1 MLAIFVC
8 MCMVFSIF
16 ADVNVVSV
24 KAEEYNYIGKG
35 TQKFKLNIGETY
47 QFRYSSLLREKVYFV
62 ANTEL
67 DKYEISMK
75 VNNTNWE
82 EPITATGKG
91 MCSVKSMKC
100 DDYFDIYITVKKTV
114 SYDNSTVV
122 DVDLSVC
129 SNYVPIEVRYGST
142 KVGFD
147 NIQGLSWDPSTNT
160 LTMDNFSG
168 DDTIQFY
175 NYDVE
180 KYWTDDEDPLYGV
193 IELPDVKIKV
203 KGNNNL
209 IYNTYDT
216 NSVDRELIKGGVGMN
231 LAFVGDGNLNISGG
245 VIDLMLHVYALDN
258 YVGTLTIDGPNI
270 QVKSK
275 SYYAVS
281 SQKFVMNSGSLC
293 IDSYP
298 LDDKDTWGQDAVL
311 YGNIFGEFLCD
322 IKGGTIVFKYE
333 DREGKEL
340 AVYSEKFINNNNLDI
355 KYKTPCITGDIIN
368 IENATLVFVGDE
380 EAVNNLC
387 TPGREYYSFT
397 AFSGCEIADSVKI
410 IKGTKADISKLDV
423 KVNVSSDLE
432 YPEIKVPG
440 LVEGT
445 DYDVE
450 YVRDEENKELE
461 VSVTGKGMFYGKV
474 KFVLVDQEPE
484 SEPTVPTEPIEP
496 ETENKEGET
505 VENKEGNTVEE
516 KPSEQAKVTE
526 EKVTQTETE
535 KVVETKDFVYN
546 VVGENEVEVAYV
558 KKASSVLKIK
568 NEIKVGDK
576 KYKVTSIADNAFKN
590 NKKITKVY
598 IGKNIKLIGKNAF
611 AGCKNLKYVNIK
623 SNVLARIG
631 KNAFKGT
638 SKKLKVK
645 VLKAKKKIYVKM
657 IKKAGN
663 KKAKVK

>member
-1 MLAIFVC
+1 MNKIRRKMLAIFVC
-8 MCMVFSIF
+8 MCMVFSTF

-47 QFRYSSLLREKVYFV
+47 QFRYKTLLQEKVYFV

-67 DKYEISMK
+67 NKYEISMK

-91 MCSVKSMKC
+91 MCSVKSMKYV
-100 DDYFDIYITVKKTV
+100 DDFDIYITVKKTV

-129 SNYVPIEVRYGST
+129 SNYVPIEVTYGYK

-160 LTMDNFSG
+160 LTMENFSG

-175 NYDVE
+175 NHDLE

-209 IYNTYDT
+209 IHNIYD
-216 NSVDRELIKGGVGMN
+216 SDREVIKGGVGMN
-231 LAFVGDGNLNISGG
+231 LAFVGDGNLNIFDG
-245 VIDLMLHVYALDN
+245 VIDLMLHVYELDN
-258 YVGTLTIDGPNI
+258 YIGTLTIDGPNI

-275 SYYAVS
+275 SFHAVS

-298 LDDKDTWGQDAVL
+298 LDDEDTSVQDAVL
-311 YGNIFGEFLCD
+311 YGNIWGEFLCD

-340 AVYSEKFINNNNLDI
+340 AVYSEKIINDNNLDI

-387 TPGREYYSFT
+387 TPSRAYSSMT

-423 KVNVSSDLE
+423 KMNVSSDLE

-450 YVRDEENKELE
+450 YVRNEENKELE

-474 KFVLVDQEPE
+474 KFVLV
-484 SEPTVPTEPIEP
+484 
-496 ETENKEGET
+496 
-505 VENKEGNTVEE
+505 NKEGNTVEE
-516 KPSEQAKVTE
+516 KPSEQAKVKE
-526 EKVTQTETE
+526 EKEIKTTTNTSANTATTTKQEE

-546 VVGENEVEVAYV
+546 VVGDNEVEVAYV
-558 KKASSVLKIK
+558 KKASSVLKMK

-623 SNVLARIG
+623 SKVLARIG

-645 VLKAKKKIYVKM
+645 VLKAKKKIYAKM

>member
-1 MLAIFVC
+1 MNTLRRKMLAIFVC
-8 MCMVFSIF
+8 MCMVFSTF

-47 QFRYSSLLREKVYFV
+47 QFRYKTLLQEKVYFV

-67 DKYEISMK
+67 NKYEISMK

-91 MCSVKSMKC
+91 MCSVKSMKYV
-100 DDYFDIYITVKKTV
+100 DDFDIYITVKKTV

-129 SNYVPIEVRYGST
+129 SNYVPIEVTYGYK

-160 LTMDNFSG
+160 LTMENFSG

-175 NYDVE
+175 NHDLE

-209 IYNTYDT
+209 IHNIYD
-216 NSVDRELIKGGVGMN
+216 SDREVIKGGVGMN
-231 LAFVGDGNLNISGG
+231 LAFVGDGNLNIFDG
-245 VIDLMLHVYALDN
+245 VIDLMLHVYELDN
-258 YVGTLTIDGPNI
+258 YIGTLTIDGPNI

-275 SYYAVS
+275 SFHAVS

-298 LDDKDTWGQDAVL
+298 LDDEDTSVQDAVL
-311 YGNIFGEFLCD
+311 YGNIWGEFLCD

-340 AVYSEKFINNNNLDI
+340 AVYSEKIINDNNLDI

-387 TPGREYYSFT
+387 TPSRAYSSMT

-423 KVNVSSDLE
+423 KMNVSSDLE

-450 YVRDEENKELE
+450 YVRNEENKELE

-474 KFVLVDQEPE
+474 KFVLV
-484 SEPTVPTEPIEP
+484 
-496 ETENKEGET
+496 
-505 VENKEGNTVEE
+505 NKEGNTVEE
-516 KPSEQAKVTE
+516 KPSEQAKVKE
-526 EKVTQTETE
+526 EKEIKTTTNTSANTATTTKQEE

-546 VVGENEVEVAYV
+546 VVGDNEVEVAYV
-558 KKASSVLKIK
+558 KKASSVLKMK

-623 SNVLARIG
+623 SKVLARIG

-645 VLKAKKKIYVKM
+645 VLKAKKKIYAKM